1 MRVQCKSSHWQM
13 FIKIGVTP
21 ATLFRRDSNT
31 GVFLWNLR
39 KIKSTLFYR
48 ASLLLWLLL
57 AVNYVNQ
64 WKHTLRFA
72 TLLKKK
78 GSGTGVSL
86 WILQNFQRYLFYR
99 TPLDDSFWLF
109 PATLLNWGNAS
120 SLKLKVKTVVQRC
133 SVKKVFLE
141 ISLNSQENLCQK
153 T

>member
-13 FIKIGVTP
+13 FFKIGVRP
-21 ATLFRRDSNT
+21 ATLLKRDSNT

-39 KIKSTLFYR
+39 IIKSTLFYR

-64 WKHTLRFA
+64 WKHTLRLA

-78 GSGTGVSL
+78 DSGTGVSL
-86 WILQNFQRYLFYR
+86 WILQNFQGHLFYR
-99 TPLDDSFWLF
+99 TPLDDCFWLF
-109 PATLLNWGNAS
+109 PFLLNWGNAS
-120 SLKLKVKTVVQRC
+120 SLKLKVKRIVRRC